1 MLEKEGSHLAENATG
16 VSRLHGRKRTNDCIR
31 NISLKTFVMFDGVR
45 DTVYPIQN
53 NIRKR
58 TNYKTVEREEPESVE
73 V

>member
-1 MLEKEGSHLAENATG
+1 MLD
-16 VSRLHGRKRTNDCIR
+16 R
-31 NISLKTFVMFDGVR
+31 VR

-58 TNYKTVEREEPESVE
+58 KNYKTVEREEPESVE